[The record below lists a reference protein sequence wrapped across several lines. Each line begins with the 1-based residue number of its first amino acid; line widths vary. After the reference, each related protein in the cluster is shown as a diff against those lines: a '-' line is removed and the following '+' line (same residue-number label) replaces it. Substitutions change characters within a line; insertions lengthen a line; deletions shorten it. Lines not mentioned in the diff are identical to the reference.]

1 MLKIWGRVN
10 SVNVQK
16 VMWAVAELGL
26 EHERI
31 DAGLQFGVVDTPEYG
46 ALNPNRRIPTIEDN
60 GLVLWESNVIVRYLA
75 ATYGAGTLWSE
86 DPRARAEADRWMDW
100 QQTTGLPNV
109 NVAFLGLIRT
119 PPEKRDTAAIDA
131 AIAQAGKDWA
141 TLDAHLARHPYVG
154 GENFTM
160 GDIPIGATCHRY
172 MGLDIARPPL
182 PALEDWF
189 ARLKQREPYR
199 AHVVMPLT

>member
-31 DAGLQFGVVDTPEYG
+31 DAGLEFGVVDTPEYG
-46 ALNPNRRIPTIEDN
+46 ALNPNRRIPTIEDD

-75 ATYGAGTLWSE
+75 ATYGAGTLWPE
-86 DPRARAEADRWMDW
+86 EPRARAEADRWMDW

-119 PPEKRDTAAIDA
+119 PPEKRDMEAIDA
-131 AIAQAGKDWA
+131 ATAQAGRDWA
-141 TLDAHLARHPYVG
+141 TLDAHLARHAYVG
-154 GENFTM
+154 GERFTM

-172 MGLDIARPPL
+172 MSLDIARPDL

-189 ARLKQREPYR
+189 ARLKERAPYR
-199 AHVVMPLT
+199 VHVVMKLT